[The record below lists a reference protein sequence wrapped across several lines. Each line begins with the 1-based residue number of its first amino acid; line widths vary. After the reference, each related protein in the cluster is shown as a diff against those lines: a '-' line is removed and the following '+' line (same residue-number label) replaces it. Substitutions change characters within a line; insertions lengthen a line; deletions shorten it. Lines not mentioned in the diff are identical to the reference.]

1 MTLGRRPVLSDLP
14 AVRGSLPSSL
24 VTRSGVLFVKMA
36 TTGCAPV
43 LLGTED
49 GKGSAGAVE
58 LYWCKWPG
66 NAHGN
71 QSLVHE
77 WVVAGLGEHIG
88 APVCRPALVQVEDV
102 LIEGVYSNGVKLP
115 AGTYFGSLL
124 QSGEERQAIDHV
136 SDDGND
142 GRFAYLLA
150 LWELCLGCDGQFLYD
165 HRSDSQ
171 VWSFDHG
178 MWFNSLEGPWAP
190 RDLSAWA
197 KLRWE
202 WPDGD
207 PRGMRA
213 DALEDAADRVAALT
227 EEDVCE
233 ILASVPLSWN
243 ISDDELQALGGF
255 LLERRQLVSARLR
268 ESARFS
274 GWKR

>member
-1 MTLGRRPVLSDLP
+1 MTLGGAPVLSDLP
-14 AVRGSLPSSL
+14 RLR
-24 VTRSGVLFVKMA
+24 RSASASQAARAGVLYVDMA
-36 TTGCAPV
+36 GTGCSPV

-49 GKGSAGAVE
+49 RTITGGSVE

-66 NAHGN
+66 NPHGN

-77 WVVAGLGEHIG
+77 WVVAKLGELLG
-88 APVCRPALVQVEDV
+88 APVCEPALVDVDAALVEG
-102 LIEGVYSNGVKLP
+102 IYSNGVKVP
-115 AGTYFGSLL
+115 GGTYFGSLL
-124 QSGEERQAIDHV
+124 RAGEERQAIDHV

-190 RDLSAWA
+190 HQLSTWIE
-197 KLRWE
+197 LRWE

-207 PRGMRA
+207 PKGLRA
-213 DALEDAADRVAALT
+213 DALEDAADKVAALT
-227 EEDVCE
+227 EVHVCE
-233 ILASVPLSWN
+233 ILASVPVSWGIGDN
-243 ISDDELQALGGF
+243 ELRALGEF
-255 LLERRQLVSARLR
+255 LLDRRQVVSTRLR
-268 ESARFS
+268 ERAKFS